1 MRKLILFGIG
11 SALTI
16 DIEETCERLGIEIVA
31 AIRNVDG
38 PVYYSDPSRVYSV
51 DNMPEICRG
60 LPVVIPVFTP
70 GYRKVAVDH
79 AQRCGLDHFDN
90 IVDTASVLPRSAVL
104 GRGVYINAGC
114 ILGGAGVFGDF
125 TFINRSASIGH
136 HASLKDFVSIGPG
149 AVLAGHVTVGRG
161 AMIGAGAVVLPEVV
175 IGENSVIAAGA
186 VVTRPVPSNCMA
198 AGNPAKILKHDIAG
212 YRGASV

>member
-1 MRKLILFGIG
+1 MRKVVLFGIG
-11 SALTI
+11 STVTV
-16 DIEETCERLGIEIVA
+16 DIEETCERIGIEIVA

-38 PVYYSDPSRVYSV
+38 PVYYSDLSRVHSV
-51 DNMPEICRG
+51 ENMPEICKG
-60 LPVVIPVFTP
+60 LPVVIPLFTP
-70 GYRKVAVDH
+70 GYRKAAVDH
-79 AQRCGLDHFDN
+79 AQRCGLDQFAN
-90 IVDTASVLPRSAVL
+90 ILDTTSVLPRSMLL

-114 ILGGAGVFGDF
+114 TLGGAGVFGDF

-136 HASLKDFVSIGPG
+136 HACIKDFVSIGPG
-149 AVLAGHVTVGRG
+149 AVLAGLVTVGRG
-161 AMIGAGAVVLPEVV
+161 TMIGAGAVILPNVA

-198 AGNPAKILKHDIAG
+198 AGNPAKILKNDIAG